1 LGIIINR
8 CVLERQHKGCQ
19 SLNIALSTLE
29 YSIKY
34 VDPKI
39 LVNRTVKLKG
49 SKLRLKDIKSE
60 KVELDLNDFGSVYV
74 VGAGKA
80 TASMTEA
87 LYGIL
92 KGRIS
97 SGAINVPYQT
107 NKQIDRI
114 SITEANH
121 PLPDESGVNG
131 TRKILDILRKTT
143 STDLVF
149 VLISGG
155 GSALLPLPAQ
165 GITLLSKQQI
175 VNAIMSRGA
184 SIHEINVIRKHL
196 SMIKGGQLLR
206 YVKKGCTLVS
216 LILSDVIGDNLDT
229 IASGP
234 TVPDSSTFK
243 EAALILKKYKLW
255 NGKRGQNSPVKE
267 VIIKGMKGNINDT
280 PKPGDK
286 IFNKVH
292 NLLIGNNA
300 LVCENAVK
308 YLKKYS
314 IQALNLGSSF
324 DGEAKN
330 FGRMLAKLAANY
342 KIPFTPFGF
351 VLGGETT
358 VKLNKMKKNGVGGRN
373 QEAILAA
380 ILSSKFHSHDDI
392 SIVCMGTDGIDGNS
406 DAAGGLLTPKTIS
419 MIKEKKLELKRYLD
433 NHDSYN
439 ALKKVNSVIMTGR
452 TGTNVNDIAIICR
465 LK

>member
-1 LGIIINR
+1 MGIIINR

-39 LVNRTVKLKG
+39 LVNRTVKLKR

-97 SGAINVPYQT
+97 YGAINVPYQT

-131 TRKILDILRKTT
+131 TKKILDILRKTT

-206 YVKKGCTLVS
+206 YVKKGCTVVS

-255 NGKRGQNSPVKE
+255 NGKRGPVKE

-452 TGTNVNDIAIICR
+452 TGTNVNDITIICI